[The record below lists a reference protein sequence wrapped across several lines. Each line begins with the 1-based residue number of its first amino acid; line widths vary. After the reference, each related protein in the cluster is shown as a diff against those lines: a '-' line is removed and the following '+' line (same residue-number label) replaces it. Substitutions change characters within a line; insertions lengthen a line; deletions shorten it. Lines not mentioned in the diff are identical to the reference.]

1 MVLVRTG
8 QAMKTDFRDVKT
20 DLRDRILS
28 GRWAP
33 GALVPNEVDL
43 AAEFGCARATVN
55 RAMRELADEGLIE
68 RKRKAG
74 TRVRMAPVRHAR
86 FSIPV
91 VRQEIEESGQVCGYR
106 LLTRLEEDAPTWLQN
121 RIGLP
126 DGGRVLHLTC
136 LHTAGQIPFQYEDRW
151 INLAALPQ
159 ASGQDFSRT
168 GPNEWLIETVP
179 FSDVEIS
186 FSAVPADDET
196 ARHLG
201 CRHGDALFMA
211 ERATWWQGQ
220 AITYVRLLFQRGHKV
235 TTRY

>member
-1 MVLVRTG
+1 
-8 QAMKTDFRDVKT
+8 MKTDFRDVKT

-28 GRWAP
+28 GQWAP

-68 RKRKAG
+68 RKRRAG

-91 VRQEIEESGQVCGYR
+91 VREEVEQSGQIYTYR
-106 LLTRLEEDAPTWLQN
+106 LLTRNVVPSPAWLCA
-121 RIGLP
+121 RLGLP
-126 DGGRVLHLTC
+126 EPGPVLHLTC
-136 LHTAGQIPFQYEDRW
+136 LHLAGQIPFQYEDRW

-159 ASGQDFSRT
+159 AEAQDFT
-168 GPNEWLIETVP
+168 TFGPNEWLIETVP

-186 FSAVPADDET
+186 FSAVQADDEA
-196 ARHLG
+196 ARNLG
-201 CRHGDALFMA
+201 CRDGDALFMA